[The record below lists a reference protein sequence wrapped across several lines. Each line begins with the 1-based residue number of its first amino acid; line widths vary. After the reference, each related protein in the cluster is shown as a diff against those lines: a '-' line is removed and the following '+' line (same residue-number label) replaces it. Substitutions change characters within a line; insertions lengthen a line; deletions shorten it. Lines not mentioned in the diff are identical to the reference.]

1 MSKQATQ
8 SQRREKGSRG
18 LAVGVSVVLWF
29 LCATYVY
36 PFVWMFYN
44 SFKTEAAYR
53 SNPYNLPL
61 PPTVQAY
68 QSIFARHDVYLA
80 FLNSLFNTVCAIVGI
95 VVLSFLVAYFLGR
108 YRFRGRTF
116 LYGFFMAGL
125 FVPGLG
131 LLIPSYIQFHTL
143 GMIGHWYTL
152 LLPYITGGIP
162 TAIYLFDSY
171 IRTIP
176 RSLEEAAHMDGATIT
191 DIIRLIMFPMCLPM
205 TATIV
210 VINFLGYWNEFPLA
224 LLMQPS
230 PKFRTMTVWL
240 SMFQSMYEAN
250 LTGKLT
256 AMFILTLP
264 VIITYFLFRE
274 QMMRGLASGAIKG

>member
-1 MSKQATQ
+1 MSKQAIQ
-8 SQRREKGSRG
+8 SERREKSNRG
-18 LAVGVSVVLWF
+18 VAIGVSVILW
-29 LCATYVY
+29 LVCVTYIY

-53 SNPYNLPL
+53 SNPYNVPWPL
-61 PPTVQAY
+61 TIQAY
-68 QSIFARHDVYLA
+68 QSIFNRHDVYLS
-80 FLNSLFNTVCAIVGI
+80 FFNSLFNTVCAIIG
-95 VVLSFLVAYFLGR
+95 VVILSFLVAYFLGR

-116 LYGFFMAGL
+116 LYGFFLAGL

-131 LLIPSYIQFHTL
+131 LLIPTYIQFHTL
-143 GMIGHWYTL
+143 GLIGHRYTL
-152 LLPYITGGIP
+152 LLPYIAGGLP

-191 DIIRLIMFPMCLPM
+191 DIIRTIMFPMCLPM

-224 LLMQPS
+224 LLLQPT
-230 PKFRTMTVWL
+230 PQFRTMMVWL

-274 QMMRGLASGAIKG
+274 HMMRGLASGAIKG